1 MAGLTTVGAGVRE
14 PSCGFT
20 MIVMESA
27 AAGHKWR
34 PERGHTG
41 FDPTRWSRIP
51 AGATVFRLPTSMTPD
66 ISGGKT
72 PPSPAPDQEK
82 RRPLGNEGN
91 ERGESAGR
99 SSGWSAR
106 LEDIGDP
113 I

>member
-1 MAGLTTVGAGVRE
+1 MVTGAWTYRIRSHKVVQNSRGGDGV
-14 PSCGFT
+14 
-20 MIVMESA
+20 
-27 AAGHKWR
+27 
-34 PERGHTG
+34 
-41 FDPTRWSRIP
+41 P
-51 AGATVFRLPTSMTPD
+51 APRVSMTPD

-82 RRPLGNEGN
+82 RRPLKNEGN

-99 SSGWSAR
+99 SSGWCAR